1 MDLANYVV
9 AWFFYMLHATVFWN
23 LGFKKE
29 GNMVANLLHVDIIL
43 NYIYLSGLF
52 TSTCDL
58 LLHIVFVVFASK
70 FSIAL
75 LKMGRMGNLYS

>member
-1 MDLANYVV
+1 
-9 AWFFYMLHATVFWN
+9 
-23 LGFKKE
+23 
-29 GNMVANLLHVDIIL
+29 MVANLLHVDVIL

-58 LLHIVFVVFASK
+58 LLHIVFVVFVSN

-75 LKMGRMGNLYS
+75 LKMGRMGNLYSCIGC